1 MKIQKYNA
9 IILGGG
15 LAGISCALE
24 LIHEHET
31 NFLLLESSAK
41 LGGQL
46 PLIKFSIR
54 DLGGA
59 FFKDGQELL
68 DQINS
73 SVEKFSVPYKKDVSV
88 TGVDLKK
95 KQVFTSA
102 GNFETTA
109 IVIATGLRT
118 RLLDVK
124 ADANLIEQIIYWVE
138 GREEDVWNTNVTVIG
153 GGDYAT
159 IEALGAAQHGSKVT
173 LVNRGPLR
181 ARPDL
186 KQDVENNPNLK
197 LLLGYEVSA
206 IKGSPNI
213 ESVEVTNPKTGE
225 TVAIPTNRL
234 VVKIGMMPNTE
245 LFKDS
250 LSLDGGGYIPVSK
263 DMQTSISGVYAIGDV
278 TDARYLRLGTAVGGG
293 VAAANE
299 LLRHFVRA

>member
-1 MKIQKYNA
+1 MQNYDA

-24 LIHEHET
+24 LIHEHQT
-31 NFLLLESSAK
+31 NFMLLESSGQ

-46 PLIKFSIR
+46 PLIKFTIR

-59 FFKDGQELL
+59 FYKNGQDLL
-68 DQINS
+68 DSVNY
-73 SVEKFSVPYKKDVSV
+73 SVEKFAVPYKTNVAV
-88 TGVDLKK
+88 TRVDLSK
-95 KQVFTSA
+95 KQVFTNA
-102 GNFETTA
+102 GDFEART

-124 ADANLIEQIIYWVE
+124 AEANLLQEIIYWVE

-186 KQDVENNPNLK
+186 TEDTKNNPNMK

-206 IKGSPNI
+206 IKGSQNI
-213 ESVEVTNPKTGE
+213 ESVEVTNQKSGE
-225 TVAIPTNRL
+225 VIAIPTNRL
-234 VVKIGMMPNTE
+234 VVKIGSMPNTE
-245 LFKDS
+245 LFEDE
-250 LSLDGGGYIPVSK
+250 LSLGSGGYITVGK
-263 DMQTSISGVYAIGDV
+263 DMQTAIPGVYAIGDV

-293 VAAANE
+293 VTAAHE
-299 LLRHFVRA
+299 LLRHYVRA